1 MIVATIRRITLP
13 FQNNKHRGQNQMLH
27 NLAIKTK
34 ITLASLTII
43 LTVIILITSIGISK
57 NSENN
62 EQTYRNSNQIITKN
76 IQQVL
81 ESKSAEQT
89 EKIRGTFNSQ
99 INLVEFLAHQ
109 TSSMHDLINIGADSR
124 RIRQQQNALLKE
136 LFEAHPGI
144 LGLWIIMY
152 PNQLGEDSSFINSL
166 AAGSNEA
173 GRFSSYWVR
182 PEGRSVNIATKEES
196 VINSSVGDS
205 GFPANY
211 YMTCPEK
218 NRSTCVLEPFYGS
231 DSGTRIL
238 MTSISTPI
246 MVDGKVIGV
255 AGIDVSLSSLQ
266 TIAEEAKRQLY
277 DGKGDLLITTGGG
290 LMAANSA
297 DAATVGKKTQT
308 LSRPNLS
315 APSSGQ
321 PESLRF
327 IKDLKLSSNAAWKIS
342 VELPSEVA
350 SADSLAL
357 KKAQSDLLRDS
368 TVFSTLIA
376 VIAALLGAVAMWF
389 IAAGLTKPMSG
400 VAAMLKDIAEG
411 EGDLTKRL
419 HYTSKNE
426 LGDLVRW
433 FNLFLDKLQPTIQKI
448 RSATVETRST
458 ASRSNQIA
466 KKTSMGMQ
474 SQLREI
480 EQVATASHEMSATAH
495 EVAASAARAA
505 NAAQGADESAKNGL
519 QAIARSTED
528 ITDLVENLSAAM
540 SEARSLSDKSEEIGS
555 VLEVI
560 RSIAQ
565 QTNLLALNA
574 AIEAARAG
582 ESGRGFAVVADEV
595 RNLAMR
601 TQESI
606 EQIREVIERL
616 QSGTEGVVN
625 SMQSSYSKAEVS
637 QETIQATALSF
648 RTISDAVSVIS
659 EMNLQIAA
667 AAEEQSAVAE
677 DVNRNITNIRQVTD
691 ELSVS
696 ATETAAI
703 SEHLSSQAD
712 LQLSLAEQFKS

>member
-1 MIVATIRRITLP
+1 MIAASIRRITLP

-27 NLAIKTK
+27 DLAIKTK

-43 LTVIILITSIGISK
+43 LAVIVLITTIGISK
-57 NSENN
+57 NSKNN
-62 EQTYRNSNQIITKN
+62 EQTYRSSNQIISKN

-81 ESKSAEQT
+81 DSKAAEQT
-89 EKIRGTFNSQ
+89 EKIRATFNSQ

-109 TSSMHDLINIGADSR
+109 TSSMHALISNGADVR
-124 RIRQQQNALLKE
+124 KIRTEQNVLLKE
-136 LFEAHPGI
+136 LFEAHPSI

-152 PNQLGEDSSFINSL
+152 PNQLGEDSSFINSM

-182 PEGRSVNIATKEES
+182 PDGRSVNIATKEDSLKDSTPSE
-196 VINSSVGDS
+196 S

-231 DSGTRIL
+231 DSGTKIL

-246 MVDGKVIGV
+246 MVDGTVIGV

-266 TIAEEAKRQLY
+266 TIAQEAKRQLY
-277 DGKGDLLITTGGG
+277 DGQGDLRIATGQGLI
-290 LMAANSA
+290 AANSA
-297 DAATVGKKTQT
+297 DAASIGKKAQGLDEST
-308 LSRPNLS
+308 SN
-315 APSSGQ
+315 APSAAQ
-321 PESLRF
+321 PTSLKV
-327 IKDLKLSSNAAWKIS
+327 IKNLELSSSEPWKIS
-342 VELPSEVA
+342 VELPNEVA

-357 KKAQSDLLRDS
+357 KKAQSDLQRDS
-368 TVFSTLIA
+368 TVFSTIIA
-376 VIAALLGAVAMWF
+376 VVAALIGAVAMWF
-389 IAAGLTKPMSG
+389 IAAGLTKPMSS

-466 KKTSMGMQ
+466 KETNTGMQ

-505 NAAQGADESAKNGL
+505 SAAQGADESAKDGL

-528 ITDLVENLSAAM
+528 ITGLVENLSAAM
-540 SEARSLSDKSEEIGS
+540 SEARSLSDNSEEIGS

-616 QSGTEGVVN
+616 QTGTEGVVY
-625 SMQSSYSKAEVS
+625 SMQSSYNKAEVS
-637 QETIQATALSF
+637 QETIQATARSF

-677 DVNRNITNIRQVTD
+677 DVNRNITNIRLVTD
-691 ELSVS
+691 ELSAS
-696 ATETAAI
+696 ASETAAI

-712 LQLSLAEQFKS
+712 LQFSLAEQFKS

>member
-109 TSSMHDLINIGADSR
+109 TSSMHDLINIGADARKS
-124 RIRQQQNALLKE
+124 RQQQNALLKE
-136 LFEAHPGI
+136 LFEAYPGI

-152 PNQLGEDSSFINSL
+152 PNQLGEDGSFINAL

-196 VINSSVGDS
+196 IINSSVGDS

-218 NRSTCVLEPFYGS
+218 YRSTCVLEPFYGS
-231 DSGTRIL
+231 DSGTKIL

-277 DGKGDLLITTGGG
+277 DGKGDLLITTQEG
-290 LMAANSA
+290 LIAANSA
-297 DAATVGKKTQT
+297 DAATVGKKTQI

-315 APSSGQ
+315 APSSAQ

-426 LGDLVRW
+426 LGELVRW

-466 KKTSMGMQ
+466 KETSIGMQ

-540 SEARSLSDKSEEIGS
+540 SEARSLSDNSEEIGS

-637 QETIQATALSF
+637 HETIQATARSF

-696 ATETAAI
+696 ATEMAAI
-703 SEHLSSQAD
+703 SDHLSSQAD
-712 LQLSLAEQFKS
+712 LQFSLAEQFKS

>member
-1 MIVATIRRITLP
+1 
-13 FQNNKHRGQNQMLH
+13 MLH

-34 ITLASLTII
+34 ITLASLTTI
-43 LTVIILITSIGISK
+43 LAVIILITAIGILK

-62 EQTYRNSNQIITKN
+62 DQTYRNSNQIISQN

-81 ESKSAEQT
+81 DSKSAEQT
-89 EKIRGTFNSQ
+89 EKIRSAFKSQ
-99 INLVEFLAHQ
+99 VNLVEFLAHQ
-109 TSSMHDLINIGADSR
+109 TSSMHVLISAGADAR
-124 RIRQQQNALLKE
+124 KIRLEQNALLKE
-136 LFEAHPGI
+136 LFDAHPSI
-144 LGLWIIMY
+144 LGLWIIML
-152 PNQLGEDSSFINSL
+152 PDQLGEDSSFIDSL

-182 PEGRSVNIATKEES
+182 PEGRASNIATKEES
-196 VINSSVGDS
+196 LNDSTVGES
-205 GFPANY
+205 GYPANY

-231 DSGTRIL
+231 DSGTKIL

-246 MVDGKVIGV
+246 LVEGKVIGV

-277 DGKGDLLITTGGG
+277 DGKGDLLITTGLG
-290 LMAANSA
+290 LIAANSA
-297 DAATVGKKTQT
+297 DAASVGNTTQIHDIST
-308 LSRPNLS
+308 TRTAS
-315 APSSGQ
+315 AAQ
-321 PESLRF
+321 PESLKVF
-327 IKDLKLSSNAAWKIS
+327 KNLELSNTAPWRIS
-342 VELPSEVA
+342 VELPSQVA

-357 KKAQSDLLRDS
+357 KKAQSDLQRDS
-368 TVFSTLIA
+368 TVFSTVIA
-376 VIAALLGAVAMWF
+376 VIAALIGAVAMWF
-389 IAAGLTKPMSG
+389 IAATLTKPLSA
-400 VAAMLKDIAEG
+400 VAVMLKDIAEG

-419 HYTSKNE
+419 HYASKNE
-426 LGDLVRW
+426 LGELVHW

-466 KKTSMGMQ
+466 RETSMGMQ

-505 NAAQGADESAKNGL
+505 NAAQGADESAKHGL
-519 QAIARSTED
+519 LAIAQSTAD
-528 ITDLVENLSAAM
+528 ITGLVENLSAAM
-540 SEARSLSDKSEEIGS
+540 SEARSLSANSEEIGS

-637 QETIQATALSF
+637 HETIQATARSF

-703 SEHLSSQAD
+703 SDHLSSQAD
-712 LQLSLAEQFKS
+712 LQFSLAEQFKS

>member
-1 MIVATIRRITLP
+1 
-13 FQNNKHRGQNQMLH
+13 MLH
-27 NLAIKTK
+27 KLRIKTK

-43 LTVIILITSIGISK
+43 LIVITLITSIGISK

-62 EQTYRNSNQIITKN
+62 EQIYFSSNQIISQN
-76 IQQVL
+76 IIKVL
-81 ESKSAEQT
+81 DSKSAEQT
-89 EKIRGTFNSQ
+89 ERIRGAFKSH
-99 INLVEFLAHQ
+99 INLVEFLAQQ
-109 TSSMHDLINIGADSR
+109 TSSMRALINAGADVKK
-124 RIRQQQNALLKE
+124 IRLEQNVLLKNLLE
-136 LFEAHPGI
+136 GHPNI
-144 LGLWIIMY
+144 LGLWIIMH
-152 PNQLGEDSSFINSL
+152 PNQLGEDSGFINYVE
-166 AAGSNEA
+166 AGSNEV

-182 PEGRSVNIATKEES
+182 PDGHPVNIATKES
-196 VINSSVGDS
+196 SLNNSTVGES

-231 DSGTRIL
+231 DSGTEIL
-238 MTSISTPI
+238 MTSISAPI
-246 MVDGKVIGV
+246 MADGKIIGI

-266 TIAEEAKRQLY
+266 TIAEEAKHQLY
-277 DGKGDLLITTGGG
+277 DGKGDLLITTGQG
-290 LMAANSA
+290 LIAANSA
-297 DAATVGKKTQT
+297 DALSIGKKSQLTDKPSLDASSSTQSGS
-308 LSRPNLS
+308 LNVAKNLELGNT
-315 APSSGQ
+315 AP
-321 PESLRF
+321 
-327 IKDLKLSSNAAWKIS
+327 WKIS
-342 VELPSEVA
+342 VELPNEVA

-357 KKAQSDLLRDS
+357 KKAQSDLQRNSTAFS
-368 TVFSTLIA
+368 TVIA
-376 VIAALLGAVAMWF
+376 VIAALIGAVAMWF

-419 HYTSKNE
+419 HYASKNE
-426 LGDLVRW
+426 LGELVRW

-458 ASRSNQIA
+458 ANRSNQIA
-466 KKTSMGMQ
+466 KETSAGMQ

-505 NAAQGADESAKNGL
+505 SAAQGANESAKNGL
-519 QAIARSTED
+519 QAIAQSTED
-528 ITDLVENLSAAM
+528 ITALVENLSTAM
-540 SEARSLSDKSEEIGS
+540 SEAKSLSDNSEEIGN

-601 TQESI
+601 TQESV
-606 EQIREVIERL
+606 EHIREVIERL
-616 QSGTEGVVN
+616 QSGTQGVVD
-625 SMQSSYSKAEVS
+625 SMQSSYTKAEVS
-637 QETIQATALSF
+637 HATIQATVRSF
-648 RTISDAVSVIS
+648 KTINDAVSVIS

-667 AAEEQSAVAE
+667 AAEQQSAVAE

-691 ELSVS
+691 ELSGS

-703 SEHLSSQAD
+703 SERLSSQAD
-712 LQLSLAEQFKS
+712 IQFSLAEQFKS

>member
-1 MIVATIRRITLP
+1 M
-13 FQNNKHRGQNQMLH
+13 FH

-43 LTVIILITSIGISK
+43 LVVISLITSIGILK

-62 EQTYRNSNQIITKN
+62 ELIYRSSNKIISQN

-81 ESKSAEQT
+81 DSKSAEQT
-89 EKIRGTFNSQ
+89 QRIRGTFNSQ
-99 INLVEFLAHQ
+99 IDLVEFLAHQ
-109 TSSMHDLINIGADSR
+109 TASMKALIINGADAR
-124 RIRQQQNALLKE
+124 KIRLEQNILLKE
-136 LFEAHPGI
+136 LFEAQPSI

-152 PNQLGEDSSFINSL
+152 PNQLGEDSSFVNELS
-166 AAGSNEA
+166 AGSNEA

-182 PEGRSVNIATKEES
+182 PDGRSVNLATKEES
-196 VINSSVGDS
+196 LKDSTVGES
-205 GFPANY
+205 GYPANY
-211 YMTCPEK
+211 YMTCPDT
-218 NRSTCVLEPFYGS
+218 NRDTCVLEPFYGS
-231 DSGTRIL
+231 DSGTKIL

-246 MVDGKVIGV
+246 IIDGKVIGV

-266 TIAEEAKRQLY
+266 AIAEEAKRQLY
-277 DGKGDLLITTGGG
+277 DGKGNLVITTGQG
-290 LMAANSA
+290 LIAANSA
-297 DAATVGKKTQT
+297 DPKSIGKKTQILT
-308 LSRPNLS
+308 NSSPNTSNPTQTEPLKVT
-315 APSSGQ
+315 
-321 PESLRF
+321 
-327 IKDLKLSSNAAWKIS
+327 KDLEMSSTAPWKIS
-342 VELPSEVA
+342 VELPNEVA

-357 KKAQSDLLRDS
+357 KKAQSDLQQAS
-368 TVFSTLIA
+368 TVFSTFIA
-376 VIAALLGAVAMWF
+376 VIAALIGAVAMWF

-426 LGDLVRW
+426 LGELVRW

-466 KKTSMGMQ
+466 KETSMGMQ

-480 EQVATASHEMSATAH
+480 EQVATASQEMSATAH

-519 QAIARSTED
+519 QAIARSTQD
-528 ITDLVENLSAAM
+528 ITGLVETLSAAM
-540 SEARSLSDKSEEIGS
+540 TEARSLSENSEEIGS

-625 SMQSSYSKAEVS
+625 SMQSSYSKAEMS
-637 QETIQATALSF
+637 HETIQATARSF
-648 RTISDAVSVIS
+648 GTISEAISVIS

-703 SEHLSSQAD
+703 SDHLSSQAE
-712 LQLSLAEQFKS
+712 LQFSLAEQFKS

>member
-1 MIVATIRRITLP
+1 
-13 FQNNKHRGQNQMLH
+13 MLH

-43 LTVIILITSIGISK
+43 LIVISIITCIGILK

-62 EQTYRNSNQIITKN
+62 DLIYSSSNEIISQS

-81 ESKSAEQT
+81 DSKSAEQT
-89 EKIRGTFNSQ
+89 EKIRSTFNSQ
-99 INLVEFLAHQ
+99 INLIEFLAHQ
-109 TSSMHDLINIGADSR
+109 TSSMQALITNGADAR
-124 RIRQQQNALLKE
+124 KIRLEQNTLLKD
-136 LFEAHPGI
+136 LFEAHPNI

-152 PNQLGEDSSFINSL
+152 PNQLGEDSNFVNAL
-166 AAGSNEA
+166 TAGSNEV

-182 PEGRSVNIATKEES
+182 PDGRSVNLATKEDS
-196 VINSSVGDS
+196 LKDTTVGDS
-205 GFPANY
+205 GYPANY
-211 YMTCPEK
+211 YMTCPDT

-231 DSGTRIL
+231 DSGTEIF
-238 MTSISTPI
+238 MTSFSTPI
-246 MVDGKVIGV
+246 IADGKVIGV

-266 TIAEEAKRQLY
+266 AIAEEAKRQLY
-277 DGKGDLLITTGGG
+277 DGKGNLVITTSQG
-290 LMAANSA
+290 LIAANSA
-297 DAATVGKKTQT
+297 DPASIGKKMETG
-308 LSRPNLS
+308 N
-315 APSSGQ
+315 SSGPNPSTATQ
-321 PESLRF
+321 NVP
-327 IKDLKLSSNAAWKIS
+327 LKVTKNLEVGSTAPWKIS

-357 KKAQSDLLRDS
+357 KKAQSDLQQAS

-376 VIAALLGAVAMWF
+376 VIAALVGAVAMWF

-419 HYTSKNE
+419 HYASTNE
-426 LGDLVRW
+426 LGELVRW

-466 KKTSMGMQ
+466 KETSMGMQ

-505 NAAQGADESAKNGL
+505 SAAQGADESAKHGL
-519 QAIARSTED
+519 QAIARSTQD
-528 ITDLVENLSAAM
+528 ITGLVETLSAAM
-540 SEARSLSDKSEEIGS
+540 TEARSLSENSEEIGS

-625 SMQSSYSKAEVS
+625 SMQSSYTKAEIS
-637 QETIQATALSF
+637 HETIQATARSF
-648 RTISDAVSVIS
+648 GTISDAVSVIS

-691 ELSVS
+691 ELSIS

-712 LQLSLAEQFKS
+712 LQFSLAEQFKS

>member
-1 MIVATIRRITLP
+1 
-13 FQNNKHRGQNQMLH
+13 MLH

-43 LTVIILITSIGISK
+43 LIVIILITSIGISK
-57 NSENN
+57 NSDNS
-62 EQTYRNSNQIITKN
+62 EQIYRSSNQIISQN
-76 IQQVL
+76 IQQVID
-81 ESKSAEQT
+81 SKSAEQT
-89 EKIRGTFNSQ
+89 EKIRGAFNSQ
-99 INLVEFLAHQ
+99 ISLVEFLAHQ
-109 TSSMHDLINIGADSR
+109 ASSTHALITSGVDARM
-124 RIRQQQNALLKE
+124 IRLEQNGLLKE
-136 LFEAHPGI
+136 LFEAHPNI
-144 LGLWIIMY
+144 LGLWIIMH
-152 PNQLGEDSSFINSL
+152 PNQLGEDSSFVNSMT
-166 AAGSNEA
+166 AGSNEA

-182 PEGRSVNIATKEES
+182 PDGRPVNIAVKEES
-196 VINSSVGDS
+196 LNNSAVGES

-211 YMTCPEK
+211 YMTCPER
-218 NRSTCVLEPFYGS
+218 NRSSCVLEPFYGS
-231 DSGTRIL
+231 DSGTKIL

-277 DGKGDLLITTGGG
+277 DGRGRLLITTGQG
-290 LMAANSA
+290 LIAADSA
-297 DAATVGKKTQT
+297 DAASIGKKTQI
-308 LSRPNLS
+308 LDSPSPS
-315 APSSGQ
+315 APSSAQ
-321 PESLRF
+321 SESLKVF
-327 IKDLKLSSNAAWKIS
+327 KNLELSSTASWRIS
-342 VELPSEVA
+342 VELPNEVA

-357 KKAQSDLLRDS
+357 KKTQSNLQRDS
-368 TVFSTLIA
+368 TVFSTAVA
-376 VIAALLGAVAMWF
+376 VIAALIGAVAMWF
-389 IAAGLTKPMSG
+389 IAATLTKPMSG

-419 HYTSKNE
+419 SYASKNE
-426 LGDLVRW
+426 LGELVRW

-466 KKTSMGMQ
+466 KETSMGMQ

-505 NAAQGADESAKNGL
+505 NAAQGANESAKNGL

-528 ITDLVENLSAAM
+528 ITGLVENLSAAM
-540 SEARSLSDKSEEIGS
+540 LEARSLSDNSEEIGS

-601 TQESI
+601 TQESV

-625 SMQSSYSKAEVS
+625 SMQSSYNNAEVS
-637 QETIQATALSF
+637 HETIQATARSF

-703 SEHLSSQAD
+703 SEHLSAQAD
-712 LQLSLAEQFKS
+712 IQFNLAEQFKS